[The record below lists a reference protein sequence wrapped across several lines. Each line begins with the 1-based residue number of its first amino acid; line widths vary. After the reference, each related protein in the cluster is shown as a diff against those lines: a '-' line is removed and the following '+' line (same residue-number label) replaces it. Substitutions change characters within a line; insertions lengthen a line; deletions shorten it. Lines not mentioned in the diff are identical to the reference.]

1 MTAPLPEPFTARYDV
16 NTSPC
21 WVWNGG
27 TQSKGYGSVTN
38 GRGGSMLAHR
48 AVWESIHGPIPDD
61 MTVDHICRN
70 KLCGRPDHL
79 RLLTR
84 GDNLRAA
91 RQAIR
96 FCPAGHEYTDANTR
110 RRGDRREC
118 RTCQREQQT
127 RRRAAAKESA

>member
-1 MTAPLPEPFTARYDV
+1 MTVDLPESLARRYDA
-16 NTSPC
+16 NPTPC

-27 TQSKGYGSVTN
+27 TQSRGYASLTN
-38 GRGGSMLAHR
+38 GNGGTMLAHR
-48 AVWESIHGPIPDD
+48 AVWEAINGPIPDD

-91 RQAIR
+91 RAAIR
-96 FCPAGHEYTDANTR
+96 FCPAGHEYTPDNTR
-110 RRGDRREC
+110 YRGNRREC
-118 RTCQREQQT
+118 RTCQRDQQA
-127 RRRAAAKESA
+127 RRRAAAKEKP